1 MGRRPSSVDLAPED
15 IRQQL
20 IGWLQDRKYTQR
32 KATEMANAALE
43 EAGEELRLT
52 KSSVNRFSKHMD
64 EIGERMRH
72 SREMADIWIK
82 RLGAQPQ
89 GEIGSLVNE
98 MLRTLSMEATQ
109 LLMAG
114 ELDAEALPGVI
125 EMLRELA
132 LTSQRLERASS
143 ENVKRAAEIRRQER
157 ERVAEEVGKEAKAA
171 GVSDETIAA
180 IREKLMMGAAS
191 G

>member
-1 MGRRPSSVDLAPED
+1 MARRPSSIDQLPED
-15 IRQQL
+15 IREQL
-20 IGWLQDRKYTQR
+20 IAWLQDRKVTQR
-32 KATEMANAALE
+32 QATEMANAALE
-43 EAGEELRLT
+43 AAGADQRLT
-52 KSSVNRFSKHMD
+52 KSSVNRFSQHMD

-109 LLMAG
+109 LLMSG

-132 LTSQRLERASS
+132 LTTQRLEKASS
-143 ENVKRAAEIRRQER
+143 ENVKREAEIRKQER
-157 ERVAEEVGKEAKAA
+157 ERVAEDLVAA
-171 GVSDETIAA
+171 EKNGESLGDALKR
-180 IREKLMMGAAS
+180 IREQAYGL
-191 G
+191 